1 MSKTKSDNEK
11 ILAALENLNK
21 RVEDLFVLQASLAG
35 IGQREI
41 RAMLGIERI
50 RVTRV
55 AKHAKRE
62 NRKDR

>member
-1 MSKTKSDNEK
+1 MGKAKSDSEK

-41 RAMLGIERI
+41 RAMLGIERV

-55 AKHAKRE
+55 ARHAKRE
-62 NRKDR
+62 NQKDK